1 MKGNQHYY
9 TYEHGYYTQEL
20 INYIH
25 YSDNLKKE
33 YCNKNNIP
41 LIEIPY
47 WDYNKLDINYLK
59 ELIDEHTN
67 TK

>member
-1 MKGNQHYY
+1 MKIAIHKNDTIY
-9 TYEHGYYTQEL
+9 TRYW
-20 INYIH
+20 I
-25 YSDNLKKE
+25 E
-33 YCNKNNIP
+33 YCDKNNIP